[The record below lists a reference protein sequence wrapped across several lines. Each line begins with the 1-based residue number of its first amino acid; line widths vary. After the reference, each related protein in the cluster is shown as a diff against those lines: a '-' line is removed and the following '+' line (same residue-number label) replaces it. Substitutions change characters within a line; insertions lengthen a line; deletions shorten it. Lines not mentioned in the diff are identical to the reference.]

1 MFLIVMNR
9 KVIALLIFFVVA
21 SEESRASATRPTRQ
35 YSQSGEEAAVLQLIE
50 RTLPGRRK
58 EFSVIID
65 KNSFNTKGLD
75 NFEFHTVNSSI
86 LQITATSGV
95 AGAWAFNH
103 FLKYFC
109 KAHIS
114 WSGSQLLIPKPLPKV
129 EKPVKI
135 SSPNRLDT
143 IVV

>member
-1 MFLIVMNR
+1 MAR
-9 KVIALLIFFVVA
+9 TGIALLILLAVA
-21 SEESRASATRPTRQ
+21 WEENRALATNPTRQ

-50 RTLPGRRK
+50 RILPGRQK

-65 KNSFNTKGLD
+65 KNGFNTNGLD
-75 NFEFHTVNSSI
+75 NFEFHTVNSSM

-129 EKPVKI
+129 VQPVKI

-143 IVV
+143 FVV

>member
-1 MFLIVMNR
+1 MAR
-9 KVIALLIFFVVA
+9 TGIALLILLVVA
-21 SEESRASATRPTRQ
+21 WEENRASATNPTRQ
-35 YSQSGEEAAVLQLIE
+35 YSKSGEETAVLQLIE
-50 RTLPGRRK
+50 RILPGRQK

-65 KNSFNTKGLD
+65 KNSFSTNGLD
-75 NFEFHTVNSSI
+75 NFEFHTVNSSM

-129 EKPVKI
+129 AQPVKI

-143 IVV
+143 FVV